1 MTKYFTDVHLN
12 QQDSIPAT
20 SSLETVCASV
30 SVITTRCHYLR
41 GFPGL
46 MFRGGGRF
54 LGLMSGGGGGEGDR
68 YVGLM
73 SRGGGTHHV
82 TIP

>member
-1 MTKYFTDVHLN
+1 ML
-12 QQDSIPAT
+12 
-20 SSLETVCASV
+20 
-30 SVITTRCHYLR
+30 
-41 GFPGL
+41 
-46 MFRGGGRF
+46 RGGGRF